1 MGWVSPYLCDH
12 CGIAYLENG
21 SFDANWLDNGDRVCT
36 ECYEEHHGDTIGK
49 VRA

>member
-21 SFDANWLDNGDRVCT
+21 SFHAHYTEDDDRVCT
-36 ECYEEHHGDTIGK
+36 DCFEEHHRNTIEE